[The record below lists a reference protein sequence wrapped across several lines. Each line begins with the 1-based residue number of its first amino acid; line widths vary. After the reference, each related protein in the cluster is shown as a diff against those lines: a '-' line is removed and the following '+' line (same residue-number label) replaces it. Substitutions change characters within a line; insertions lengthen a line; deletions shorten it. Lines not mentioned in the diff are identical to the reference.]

1 MKNMHG
7 PLPRNVFL
15 ARELEAETR
24 LEAVGHW
31 ARPGRIAGMNLTNE
45 LAKQRNRDAAERTLM
60 AWIRTCLS
68 LISFGFGLDKI
79 VAAIKSQSGV
89 VGHAGLGVRLVSMA
103 FVLTGMV
110 AMASATVQH
119 RRDLR
124 RLNSDA
130 FVYREQ
136 RSIAT
141 ATAVSLTLI
150 GAIAL
155 AMLAYGGLAL

>member
-1 MKNMHG
+1 
-7 PLPRNVFL
+7 
-15 ARELEAETR
+15 
-24 LEAVGHW
+24 
-31 ARPGRIAGMNLTNE
+31 MNLTNE

-79 VAAIKSQSGV
+79 VAAIKSQYGV

-130 FVYREQ
+130 FVYREE

-150 GAIAL
+150 GAVAL
-155 AMLAYGGLAL
+155 AMLAYGGLPL